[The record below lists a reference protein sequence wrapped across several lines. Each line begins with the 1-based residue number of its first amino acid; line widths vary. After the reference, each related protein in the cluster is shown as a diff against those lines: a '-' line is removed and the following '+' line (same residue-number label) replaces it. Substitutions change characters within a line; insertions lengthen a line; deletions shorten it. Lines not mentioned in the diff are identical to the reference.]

1 MQNLRIQKRSNG
13 VFLVCDRGQVAH
25 MTAGYGPT
33 QEEDAAFIVRACANH
48 AALLEALKELVAELD
63 NPDLHDQN
71 IPETGGMI
79 LARQAISKATGKE
92 LI

>member
-1 MQNLRIQKRSNG
+1 MKNLRTQQRSDG
-13 VFLVCDRGQVAH
+13 IFLVCDRGQVAK
-25 MTAGYGPT
+25 MTAGYSQT
-33 QEEDAAFIVRACANH
+33 QEEDAAYIVRACNSH
-48 AALLEALKELVAELD
+48 AALLEALEELVAELD

-71 IPETGGMI
+71 ITETGGMI

>member
-1 MQNLRIQKRSNG
+1 MQNLRTQKGSG
-13 VFLVCDRGQVAH
+13 GMWLACDRGQVAK
-25 MTAGYGPT
+25 MTAGYSQT
-33 QEEDAAFIVRACANH
+33 REEDAAYIVRACTNH
-48 AALLEALKELVAELD
+48 DALLEALEELVAELD

-71 IPETGGMI
+71 ITETGGMI